1 MTEWRTIPGQ
11 EGRYA
16 VSDAGEV
23 MSMNFKG
30 SGLPGV
36 LKPGLCR
43 GYATV
48 EIGADKRYTVH
59 RLVAAAFIG
68 PRPDGMQINHKN
80 GNKAD
85 NRLENIEY
93 CTQSE
98 NMKHAFATGLQNNQG
113 ERHSQAK
120 LTEEKVMQIRKLL
133 GLGFRQGE
141 LAELM
146 GVSQSAISRVKN
158 GNRWTHVNMAA
169 AGESLSAVV

>member
-1 MTEWRTIPGQ
+1 MTEWRAIPGH
-11 EGRYA
+11 EGHYA

-36 LKPGLCR
+36 LRPSFCR
-43 GYATV
+43 GYHTV
-48 EIGADKRYTVH
+48 EIGEDKRYTVH

-68 PRPDGMQINHKN
+68 PRPSGLQINHKN
-80 GNKAD
+80 GIKAD
-85 NRLENIEY
+85 NRLENLEY

-98 NMKHAFATGLQNNQG
+98 NMKHAFATGLQSNQG

-120 LTEEKVMQIRKLL
+120 LTEEKVTQIRRLL
-133 GLGFRQGE
+133 GLGFKQAE

-146 GVSQSAISRVKN
+146 GVTQSAISRVKN
-158 GNRWTHVNMAA
+158 GNRWAHVNMAA